1 MNREELKAMGLT
13 DEQIDKV
20 MAAHGKVVNT
30 TKEQLDTVT
39 TERDSLK
46 EQITERDNQLA
57 DLGKKVK
64 DNEELTAEIER
75 LKEENKTATTELQEK
90 LDKQAFD
97 FMLERELVNAK
108 VHNPKA
114 VRALLNVDE
123 IKRDG
128 DKLLGLDSQLEAL
141 RESDPYQFKQ
151 EEKKQNPTIVVPG
164 NPNGGG
170 GISNNPFTKENW
182 NLTEQGKL
190 FKKDPELYKAMKA
203 QAGK

>member
-1 MNREELKAMGLT
+1 MNREELKAMGLS

-46 EQITERDNQLA
+46 EQITERDTQL
-57 DLGKKVK
+57 DNLSKQVK

-97 FMLERELVNAK
+97 FMLEKALDAANVR
-108 VHNPKA
+108 NPKA
-114 VRALLNVDE
+114 VKALLDMEKV
-123 IKRDG
+123 KLDG
-128 DKLLGLDSQLEAL
+128 ETLLGLDDQLKAL
-141 RESDPYQFKQ
+141 KESDEYLFQQEDKQ
-151 EEKKQNPTIVVPG
+151 PGNPKIVVPG
-164 NPNGGG
+164 NPNGGDG
-170 GISNNPFTKENW
+170 GQGNDDPFTA
-182 NLTEQGKL
+182 KL
-190 FKKDPELYKAMKA
+190 AKY
-203 QAGK
+203 Q